1 MDTFSEGP
9 SRVRD
14 RVGNWY
20 SERDDSAQNERPRS
34 NGRISRIGHFM
45 GGARDR
51 VNPRATMILFQQEI
65 RSRPTKS
72 STQPQKAKTWCSG
85 RYGACGI
92 CYWE

>member
-45 GGARDR
+45 GGH
-51 VNPRATMILFQQEI
+51 EI
-65 RSRPTKS
+65 
-72 STQPQKAKTWCSG
+72 
-85 RYGACGI
+85 
-92 CYWE
+92 E